1 MSFFELMSQHCFSAN
16 ANAMECLVYPWGAIP
31 FLGVKLN
38 WLVVLFLGFVGVHRF
53 VNKEKKIHQLYQ
65 ANITLKN
72 FVIELKKLP
81 EDTSMRSQL
90 NDLFKLSNTD
100 SPTTQALQQKLHHA
114 WIEFEE
120 GTQEYPKDSGQL
132 RNAYQADEFFTH
144 QLVVQPFVEPVSH
157 VGGLWTSVG
166 LLFTFIALGAGMA
179 GLTYSAETSI
189 IGGLEEFI
197 GALSGKFITSIIGLG
212 FALWYE
218 AKVIRKNDHE
228 MDESLAEIVYEL
240 NRRVKRLTSQRLL
253 ADLKGAV
260 AGVPDQVEN
269 FLTRSSEQNG
279 MMSHLKKT
287 IEEVLKESVEDM
299 ITKQVKEIRGDL
311 EQIKTNLSGFG
322 DDGARMLTDVMKDLG
337 EEMKEAVTSGVSG
350 DVSQLTDTLEKLP
363 EIMAQSNQTMETL
376 QQQMAQSQAEMLNSV
391 RDVLTN
397 VTQAAKGSTDEM
409 VEQLAERSRVFQEE
423 MMTYQQE
430 QQQRSAESMSALTS
444 MMESLKETQ
453 QQQNAN
459 LDTNTLKTLEQ
470 FKTLSGEMQNQTQGA
485 LSALSTNHNALMEQ
499 VTQALEQTKNL
510 TETQQAVIAT
520 NANQVQEF
528 KAWQQAIAQDKAS
541 LTTLSQQVA
550 DIQQRIA
557 ESNQETGRV
566 LSGHSAAIQQCVST
580 LQQTRDTLD
589 TEYERL
595 HTLSQE
601 IATAYAGAGETMTQ
615 AIGGLRNHSSQYFAD
630 LASETGQF
638 TSVLRA
644 SIHDLSD
651 AVEEFS
657 EILERRKT
665 PV

>member
-1 MSFFELMSQHCFSAN
+1 MEDSIFVFGPNLME
-16 ANAMECLVYPWGAIP
+16 MLVDP
-31 FLGVKLN
+31 FASIIGIKLN

-53 VNKEKKIHQLYQ
+53 ASKEKKIYQLYQ
-65 ANITLKN
+65 ANAMLKN
-72 FVIELKKLP
+72 FVAELKKLP

-100 SPTTQALQQKLHHA
+100 SPATQALQQKLHHA

-120 GTQEYPKDSGQL
+120 GTQEYPEGSGQL

-144 QLVVQPFVEPVSH
+144 QLVVQPFVEPVEH

-166 LLFTFIALGAGMA
+166 LLCTFIALGAGMA
-179 GLTYSAETSI
+179 GLIYHQDTAQI
-189 IGGLEEFI
+189 DGLAPFI

-269 FLTRSSEQNG
+269 FLTRSSDQNS
-279 MMSHLKKT
+279 MMSTLKET
-287 IEEVLKESVEDM
+287 IEKVLKESVEEM
-299 ITKQVKEIRGDL
+299 ITKQVHGIREDL
-311 EQIKTNLSGFG
+311 EKITTNLSGFG
-322 DDGARMLTDVMKDLG
+322 EDGAAQLTEVMKSLG
-337 EEMKEAVTSGVSG
+337 PELKEAITSGVSG
-350 DVSQLTDTLEKLP
+350 DVTQLTDTLEKLP

-409 VEQLAERSRVFQEE
+409 VEQLAERSRVFQEQ

-430 QQQRSAESMSALTS
+430 QQRRSEESMTALTS

-453 QQQNAN
+453 QQQNASV
-459 LDTNTLKTLEQ
+459 DENTLKTLEQ

-499 VTQALEQTKNL
+499 VTQALERTASL
-510 TETQQAVIAT
+510 TEAQQTVIANNT
-520 NANQVQEF
+520 AQVQEF
-528 KAWQQAIAQDKAS
+528 KVWQQAIAQDKAA

-557 ESNQETGRV
+557 QSNQETGKV

-595 HTLSQE
+595 HGLSQE

-615 AIGGLRNHSSQYFAD
+615 AIQKIGQTSNRYFEQ
-630 LASETGQF
+630 LSEETGTF
-638 TSVLRA
+638 TSVLKE
-644 SIHDLSD
+644 SINELSD
-651 AVEEFS
+651 VVEEFS
-657 EILERRKT
+657 GKVGRQATR
-665 PV
+665 V